1 MLHKILFLLCLKIIL
16 SGNFKYFLWNPS
28 IDILAYLFSPN
39 NIKIN
44 FSVAIAF
51 KMTNS
56 EYEDLNG
63 DFTIKLHSIRLS
75 LFLYVKIN
83 FMGIVF

>member
-1 MLHKILFLLCLKIIL
+1 M
-16 SGNFKYFLWNPS
+16 
-28 IDILAYLFSPN
+28 
-39 NIKIN
+39 KIN
-44 FSVAIAF
+44 SSAAIAF

-56 EYEDLNG
+56 EYEVLND

>member
-16 SGNFKYFLWNPS
+16 SGSFNYFLWNLY
-28 IDILAYLFSPN
+28 IDILANLFSIN

-44 FSVAIAF
+44 FSAAIAF

-63 DFTIKLHSIRLS
+63 DFTIS
-75 LFLYVKIN
+75 
-83 FMGIVF
+83 

>member
-16 SGNFKYFLWNPS
+16 SGSFNYFLWNLY
-28 IDILAYLFSPN
+28 IDILANLFSIN

-44 FSVAIAF
+44 FSAAIAF

-56 EYEDLNG
+56 EYEDVNG
-63 DFTIKLHSIRLS
+63 DFTIS
-75 LFLYVKIN
+75 
-83 FMGIVF
+83 

>member
-1 MLHKILFLLCLKIIL
+1 MLANLL
-16 SGNFKYFLWNPS
+16 ST
-28 IDILAYLFSPN
+28 N

-44 FSVAIAF
+44 FSAATAF
-51 KMTNS
+51 KMINS
-56 EYEDLNG
+56 KCEDLNG